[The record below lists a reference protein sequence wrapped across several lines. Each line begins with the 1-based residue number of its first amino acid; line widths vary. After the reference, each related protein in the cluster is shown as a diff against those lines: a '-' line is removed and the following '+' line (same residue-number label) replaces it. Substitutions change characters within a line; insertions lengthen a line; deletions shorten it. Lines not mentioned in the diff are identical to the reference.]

1 MEAMTSPVPG
11 GRTTD
16 AADAVAAPRPAV
28 STKRAG
34 ARPLIGVS
42 ARPRKPGEVSGWPD
56 THSSVMQHTYLDG
69 VWRAGGMEAIIAPR
83 ALSDHEADDLVSRL
97 DGLILVGGGD
107 VDPALY
113 GAEPHERVYGVDAAS
128 DGLEIAL
135 AKAAVRAELPLLAI
149 CRGMQ
154 VLNVAL
160 GGTLDQHL
168 TGRPG
173 LIDHGQPGAGKALH
187 EVAVESGSLLAKTQG
202 GATSIANCW
211 SYHHQAVE
219 RVGEGLVVSAR
230 SSDGVIEAV
239 EFADAGERGWMLAIQ
254 WHPERTAATDP
265 AHQSLFD
272 ELIRQSSR

>member
-1 MEAMTSPVPG
+1 MTSPVPG
-11 GRTTD
+11 GGNDRSATFVAGPGD
-16 AADAVAAPRPAV
+16 AASTRRP
-28 STKRAG
+28 K

-42 ARPRKPGEVSGWPD
+42 TRPRKPGEVSGWPD
-56 THSSVMQHTYLDG
+56 SHASVMQHSYLDG
-69 VWRAGGMEAIIAPR
+69 VWRAGGMEAMIAPR
-83 ALSDHEADDLVSRL
+83 FVADDEADELVSRL
-97 DGLILVGGGD
+97 DGLVLVGGGD

-113 GAEPHERVYGVDAAS
+113 GAARHERVYGVDAAS
-128 DGLEIAL
+128 DALEIAL
-135 AKAAVRAELPLLAI
+135 AKAALRAELPLLAI

-173 LIDHGQPGAGKALH
+173 LIDHGQPGAGRALH
-187 EVAVESGSLLAKTQG
+187 DVAIVPGSLLAKTQG
-202 GATSIANCW
+202 GASSMANCW
-211 SYHHQAVE
+211 SYHHQAVD

-230 SSDGVIEAV
+230 SPDGIVEAV
-239 EFADAGERGWMLAIQ
+239 EFADAGDRGWMLAIQ

>member
-1 MEAMTSPVPG
+1 MSHGTAG
-11 GRTTD
+11 G
-16 AADAVAAPRPAV
+16 A
-28 STKRAG
+28 SKR

-42 ARPRKPGEVSGWPD
+42 ARPRKPGDVSGWPD
-56 THSSVMQHTYLDG
+56 THASVMQHTYLDG

-83 ALSDHEADDLVSRL
+83 FLADDEADEMVSRL
-97 DGLILVGGGD
+97 DGLVLVGGGD

-113 GAEPHERVYGVDAAS
+113 GADPHERVYGVEAAS
-128 DGLEIAL
+128 DALEIAL

-154 VLNVAL
+154 ILNVAL

-187 EVAVESGSLLAKTQG
+187 EVEVESGSLLAKSQG
-202 GATSIANCW
+202 GATSISNCW
-211 SYHHQAVE
+211 SYHHQAVDLL
-219 RVGEGLVVSAR
+219 GDTLIVSGR

-239 EFADAGERGWMLAIQ
+239 EFADGHDRGWMLATQ

-272 ELIRQSSR
+272 ELIRQSAR

>member
-1 MEAMTSPVPG
+1 MTSPVPG
-11 GRTTD
+11 REN
-16 AADAVAAPRPAV
+16 ARPATPTPV
-28 STKRAG
+28 DPASTQRVTTQKG
-34 ARPLIGVS
+34 TRPLIGVS

-56 THSSVMQHTYLDG
+56 SHASVMQHTYLDG

-83 ALSDHEADDLVSRL
+83 ALADDEADELVSRL

-128 DGLEIAL
+128 DSLELAL
-135 AKAAVRAELPLLAI
+135 ARAAVRVELPLLAI

-160 GGTLDQHL
+160 GGSLDQHL

-173 LIDHGQPGAGKALH
+173 LIDHGQPGVGRALH

-202 GATSIANCW
+202 GASSIANCW
-211 SYHHQAVE
+211 SYHHQAVD
-219 RVGEGLVVSAR
+219 GLGDGLIVSAR

-239 EFADAGERGWMLAIQ
+239 EFADAGERGWMLALQ
-254 WHPERTAATDP
+254 WHPERTAAADP